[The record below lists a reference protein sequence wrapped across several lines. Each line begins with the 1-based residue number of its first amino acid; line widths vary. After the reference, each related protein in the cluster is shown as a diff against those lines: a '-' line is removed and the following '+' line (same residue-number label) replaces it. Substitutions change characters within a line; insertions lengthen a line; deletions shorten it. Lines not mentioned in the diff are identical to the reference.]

1 MSYNLI
7 ACGTFFGVRSPKSQF
22 TVSALH
28 LSYLYFMPV
37 FMLCSLEEGT
47 LWTESCP
54 RLRATIATAL
64 NLLRVPVLGLLA
76 FWRFSRS
83 SVLRLTPPRWSVH
96 TSDTCILAFDQLSQL
111 QMKRGWSKL
120 PEDPLKSW
128 RQVSLQD
135 TTNCVKITAE
145 ERGGGRWG
153 NIPTLKNR
161 WSTES
166 SQRKSRP
173 EHTTITASVSAGV
186 KTKVE
191 SLQTS
196 DVPVQHNGFIKSTSS
211 NNQVQKND
219 LLELIFL
226 FDSSRSPLLL
236 Y

>member
-135 TTNCVKITAE
+135 TTNCQFKITAR
-145 ERGGGRWG
+145 ERGGGQVRKYS
-153 NIPTLKNR
+153 NTEEPLINR
-161 WSTES
+161 ILSKEVQT
-166 SQRKSRP
+166 RA
-173 EHTTITASVSAGV
+173 HHHHSVRLSWC
-186 KTKVE
+186 E
-191 SLQTS
+191 
-196 DVPVQHNGFIKSTSS
+196 N
-211 NNQVQKND
+211 
-219 LLELIFL
+219 
-226 FDSSRSPLLL
+226 
-236 Y
+236 